1 MKYLQDLVPGCSKV
15 VVVQHIIPQVIARSG
30 LSVVFSEPLLGADEL
45 NGYSW
50 QLVTAIHDEGDG
62 LSLCERLS

>member
-30 LSVVFSEPLLGADEL
+30 LSVVFLEPLKWE
-45 NGYSW
+45 Y
-50 QLVTAIHDEGDG
+50 T
-62 LSLCERLS
+62 

>member
-50 QLVTAIHDEGDG
+50 QLVTAVHDEGDG